1 MEFEKE
7 RFDRISPEASR
18 DISLL
23 QAGVPATTVALGAL
37 REATLSP
44 GQIRELS
51 YILENARSTD
61 LAKQQLPNL
70 SPIERDSSSSRVE
83 RLEGKVNNIDILM
96 YWDNGYQSYVLHLPQ
111 LDQKP
116 HEELVKRG
124 VEDSVLRLEDS
135 TEPGIAFKVASL
147 LAHGAKDPCELME
160 RLIKDLP
167 NC

>member
-23 QAGVPATTVALGAL
+23 QAGVPATTVALGTL
-37 REATLSP
+37 REARLSP
-44 GQIRELS
+44 EQIGELS
-51 YILENARSTD
+51 DILDRARSAD
-61 LAKQQLPNL
+61 LTEQQLPKL
-70 SPIERDSSSSRVE
+70 SHIERDSSSSRVE

-96 YWDNGYQSYVLHLPQ
+96 YWDNGYQSYVIHLPQ

-124 VEDSVLRLEDS
+124 VADSVLLLEDS

-147 LAHGAKDPCELME
+147 LAHNAKDPCELMKQ
-160 RLIKDLP
+160 LIKDLP